1 MCSRNPSSVCCGAIL
16 TILAEL
22 EDYLV
27 VKGVDV
33 SSGDVG
39 VEVSCTVHTVVVV
52 HAPEVE

>member
-33 SSGDVG
+33 SGDVG
-39 VEVSCTVHTVVVV
+39 VEVSCIVHTVVVV